1 MENEVANQ
9 AIGDCWGKLRT
20 VFFVSCIIFI
30 CAIGFVASDIY
41 LPSLPAI
48 ADYFKKDAAYVQLTM
63 SLFLLTMAVFQIFS
77 GSLSDKYGRKKVLFI
92 CILIFIISSVG
103 CFYAASINELIFYRC
118 LQAIGACAGMSI
130 GQAMVAD
137 TYGAKETGRILSI
150 TIPLVAFSP
159 AIAPVLGG
167 YVEMLFDWRAIF
179 LLLVV
184 YGFII
189 LIMLLTPIIPNKAK
203 YKENLQIKKAAF
215 DVKIFIKM
223 LKDKKFFGF
232 ALFMMT
238 SNATYFSFLAGAPF
252 LLKKF
257 GYSPSAVGYA
267 FCLASFPYMFASLLG
282 RRLSLTRSSLQII
295 FLGLLLSAM
304 GGILFLFMYFS
315 AWQHMLGLMIPIFVI
330 TIGNGLLM
338 PFSSAN
344 AIALFP
350 KNSGLVTGTLGS
362 AQLTAASLGTALM
375 GFVENGTFLPF
386 ALIVLSF
393 SIFTIIYYLSVF
405 KNSALP
411 SANEGIP

>member
-1 MENEVANQ
+1 MEHDILVQRE
-9 AIGDCWGKLRT
+9 CESWGKIRT
-20 VFFVSCIIFI
+20 IFFVSAIIFI

-41 LPSLPAI
+41 LPSLPTI

-77 GSLSDKYGRKKVLFI
+77 GSLSDKYGRKRVLFVFS
-92 CILIFIISSVG
+92 LIFIFASLG
-103 CFYAASINELIFYRC
+103 CFYSSTINELIIYRC
-118 LQAIGACAGMSI
+118 FQALGACAGMSI

-137 TYGAKETGRILSI
+137 AFGAKDTGRILSI

-167 YVEMLFDWRAIF
+167 YIEILYDWRAIF
-179 LLLVV
+179 LVLGI

-189 LIMLLTPIIPNKAK
+189 LFLLCSPIFPKSRAMAK
-203 YKENLQIKKAAF
+203 KQKSAF
-215 DVKIFIKM
+215 EILSFLAM
-223 LKDKKFFGF
+223 LKNKKFVGF

-267 FCLASFPYMFASLLG
+267 FCIASFPYMFASLLG
-282 RRLSLTRSSLQII
+282 RRLSFKLSNMQII
-295 FLGLLLSAM
+295 FLGLILNII
-304 GGILFLFMYFS
+304 GGIIFLLMYYFS
-315 AWQHMLGLMIPIFVI
+315 WQHMAALMIPIFVI
-330 TIGNGLLM
+330 TIGNGFLM

-350 KNSGLVTGTLGS
+350 KNSGLVTGSLGS

-375 GFVENGTFLPF
+375 GFIENGTFLPF
-386 ALIVLSF
+386 AAIVLGF
-393 SIFTIIYYLSVF
+393 SLLTIFYYLAVF
-405 KNSALP
+405 GSPKAYLKSQ
-411 SANEGIP
+411 IDY